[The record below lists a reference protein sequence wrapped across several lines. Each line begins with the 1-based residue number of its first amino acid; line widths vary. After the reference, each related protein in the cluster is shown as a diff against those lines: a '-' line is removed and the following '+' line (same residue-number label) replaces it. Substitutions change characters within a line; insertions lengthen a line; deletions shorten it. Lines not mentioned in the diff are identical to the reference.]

1 MTRGATTNSR
11 SRVAVQVALRAT
23 SIGLQALIMLGV
35 GFVAPK
41 AAFGEFV
48 VVTASAG
55 IGATLCA
62 GGTAH
67 GALRLAHLL
76 GPGNRWA
83 GPTCRMLLSSAFRRS
98 ALAALLTASLL
109 ACSPNLSPACIATGA
124 VMALVLGLSISTQGL
139 VVASSRALTS
149 QSIDLIVR
157 APTLLGG
164 LIALWRW
171 DAMSGPAIALAASGA
186 SLAQAGALMAA
197 LPLRA
202 NPSQRL
208 PARAVALVSKFVNGA
223 SLNATLFAVFSSA
236 AIFDHHA
243 GGIATALRRR
253 DTGPLRGILRSI
265 RLESTV
271 ATIVIAIVASA
282 SLALSWKYLPPTYRE
297 ATWPLAILLT
307 ARLLGGAIGP
317 MPALLTLGGGQ
328 PALTRITLLAAFI
341 VCAGAPAFG
350 AWFGASGL
358 ALASAC
364 GLATYSVLARAAVR
378 RMPNA
383 GNRTKF
389 PAATS
394 ISAQ

>member
-1 MTRGATTNSR
+1 
-11 SRVAVQVALRAT
+11 
-23 SIGLQALIMLGV
+23 
-35 GFVAPK
+35 
-41 AAFGEFV
+41 
-48 VVTASAG
+48 
-55 IGATLCA
+55 
-62 GGTAH
+62 
-67 GALRLAHLL
+67 
-76 GPGNRWA
+76 
-83 GPTCRMLLSSAFRRS
+83 
-98 ALAALLTASLL
+98 
-109 ACSPNLSPACIATGA
+109 
-124 VMALVLGLSISTQGL
+124 
-139 VVASSRALTS
+139 
-149 QSIDLIVR
+149 
-157 APTLLGG
+157 
-164 LIALWRW
+164 
-171 DAMSGPAIALAASGA
+171 MSGPAIALAASGA

-236 AIFDHHA
+236 DIYVGSLVMQPTSIAPMGIAARVSGATGMLHGAIFDHHA

-265 RLESTV
+265 RLESTM
-271 ATIVIAIVASA
+271 ATIVIAIVASS

-328 PALTRITLLAAFI
+328 PALTRITLVAAFI

-364 GLATYSVLARAAVR
+364 GLATFSVLARAAVR

-383 GNRTKF
+383 GNRTES